1 MITRI
6 VSFPF
11 EGISGLIRS
20 TLIIAHGSIGILL
33 GCKGAFQGC
42 QLGLTV

>member
-6 VSFPF
+6 MSFPF
-11 EGISGLIRS
+11 EGTSGPIRS
-20 TLIIAHGSIGILL
+20 TLIIAHGSIGTLL
-33 GCKGAFQGC
+33 GCKGAFWGC